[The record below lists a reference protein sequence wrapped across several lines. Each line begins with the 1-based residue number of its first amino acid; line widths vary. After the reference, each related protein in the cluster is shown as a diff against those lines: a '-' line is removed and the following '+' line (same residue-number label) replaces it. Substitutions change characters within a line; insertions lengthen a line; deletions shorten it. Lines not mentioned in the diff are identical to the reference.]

1 MTKAINKEE
10 AVGPVMTEEE
20 VITKECSDEIGKV
33 LAKYNRGI
41 NIEMVYGQQA
51 IVPRVVLVNTTPIKE
66 DDKEIPD
73 EPKKD

>member
-1 MTKAINKEE
+1 MTKATNKEE
-10 AVGPVMTEEE
+10 VTGQVMTKEE

-33 LAKYNRGI
+33 LKKYNRGI

-51 IVPRVVLVNTTPIKE
+51 IVPRVVLIDTTPVTY
-66 DDKEIPD
+66 DKEKTD